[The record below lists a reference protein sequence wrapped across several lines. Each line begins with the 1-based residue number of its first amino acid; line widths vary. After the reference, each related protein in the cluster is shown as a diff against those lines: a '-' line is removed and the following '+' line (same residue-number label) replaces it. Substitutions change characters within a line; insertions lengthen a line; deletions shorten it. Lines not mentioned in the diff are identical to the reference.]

1 MINEIINNEF
11 ESTELDEDMEV
22 VGPGQMLSQARA
34 VLGLSTQNIAEQLKL
49 RLALIVNIEKDIFEK
64 NISET
69 YIRGY
74 LRSYAKIVRV
84 TEEDI
89 LASYKMLSVAKT
101 QCAEMKSFSKITE
114 KQAANS
120 LLMWVTYLILF
131 ILLGSTVMWW
141 LQNTEGKIIPV
152 TEKKHSQVDTTKTQS
167 VVEVTDALEINDNDL
182 NDENKLVS
190 KEGRTL
196 ISADRHVEIEGAK
209 IVTEQP
215 LLAKAVFSFSGDCWV
230 KIFDATGSRIAVG
243 VKKTGY
249 VMNISGI
256 APLKVT
262 VGKPELVQISFNDQ
276 AINMEQFDSGNI
288 AKFTLPLKINAE

>member
-1 MINEIINNEF
+1 MINNEF

-22 VGPGQMLSQARA
+22 VGPGQMLSQARTA
-34 VLGLSTQNIAEQLKL
+34 LGLSTQNIAEQLKL
-49 RLALIVNIEKDIFEK
+49 RLALIVNIEKDVFEK

-84 TEEDI
+84 SEEDI

-167 VVEVTDALEINDNDL
+167 VVEVTDALEINGNDL
-182 NDENKLVS
+182 VNDEKKPIS
-190 KEGRTL
+190 KDARAL
-196 ISADRHVEIEGAK
+196 ISTDRHVEIQAAEIA
-209 IVTEQP
+209 TEQP
-215 LLAKAVFSFSGDCWV
+215 LLANAVFSFSGDCWV
-230 KIFDATGSRIAVG
+230 KVFDATGTRIAVG
-243 VKKTGY
+243 VKKAGY

-262 VGKPELVQISFNDQ
+262 VGKPELVQISFNAQ
-276 AINMEQFDSGNI
+276 TINMAQFDSGNI
-288 AKFTLPLKINAE
+288 AKFTLPLKLNAE